1 MGHIKM
7 MAATQPFIS
16 GAISK
21 TVNLPNDAT
30 IEDIAEAYIESWRQG
45 LKAVAIYRDGSK
57 GAQPLNVSDGNKAKA
72 ATGSQLPASGS
83 SSVTSVSSVVPE
95 VQDQNAPPKAVRH
108 RWKAHVCG
116 GLAAWHQPQVGLG
129 NLLHKGPYG
138 RRFQGGLRESV
149 LIFYPEEPVQRR

>member
-30 IEDIAEAYIESWRQG
+30 IEDIAEAYVEAWREG

-57 GAQPLNVSDGNKAKA
+57 GSQPLNVSDGDKAKSAVGAQAGASTQEPA
-72 ATGSQLPASGS
+72 AGTQQA
-83 SSVTSVSSVVPE
+83 VTE

-108 RWKAHVCG
+108 RLPEERASLTHKFSIAGHEG
-116 GLAAWHQPQVGLG
+116 YITVGL
-129 NLLHKGPYG
+129 
-138 RRFQGGLRESV
+138 
-149 LIFYPEEPVQRR
+149 